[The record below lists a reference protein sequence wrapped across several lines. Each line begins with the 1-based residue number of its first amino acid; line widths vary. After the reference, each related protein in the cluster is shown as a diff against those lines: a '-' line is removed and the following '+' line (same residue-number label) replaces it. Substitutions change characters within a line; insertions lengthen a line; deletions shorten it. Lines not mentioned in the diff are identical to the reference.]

1 MTATEGHYRSAMGR
15 FGVDSD
21 DRDIPSFLHDVAD
34 SAADA
39 LDDVG
44 DWGLSG
50 MRSGQ
55 YAADLVADDA
65 VVPMLIDA
73 GFAVLSE
80 ESGLSDDEPFATG
93 GLLVIVD
100 PLDGSTNAAR
110 GIPWFAT
117 ALCVCDADGAR
128 VSLVAEQSG
137 SEVRFGAIRGGGA
150 NCDGSPLHARPCDD
164 PATAVL
170 GFNGTP
176 AGERHWWQ
184 SRVLGAAALD
194 LCLVARGALDGYGD
208 LHGHGVWDYAASLL
222 VCRES
227 GCLVTEADGRDLMPL
242 DIDERRRP
250 LVATSR
256 EILDVLT
263 KVTR

>member
-1 MTATEGHYRSAMGR
+1 MGR
-15 FGVDSD
+15 FGADSD
-21 DRDIPSFLHDVAD
+21 DRDILSFLHDVAD
-34 SAADA
+34 VAADA
-39 LDDVG
+39 LDEVG
-44 DWGLSG
+44 DWGMSG

-65 VVPMLIDA
+65 VVPMLVRA

-80 ESGLSDDEPFATG
+80 ESGLSDDEPFADG

-137 SEVRFGAIRGGGA
+137 SEVRFGAVRGAGA
-150 NCDGSPLHARPCDD
+150 NCDGSPMRVRPSDD
-164 PATAVL
+164 PSTAVL

-176 AGERHWWQ
+176 SGERRWWQ
-184 SRVLGAAALD
+184 SRVMGAAALD
-194 LCLVARGALDGYGD
+194 LCLVARGALDGYAD

-227 GCLVTEADGRDLMPL
+227 GCVVAEAEGRDLMPL
-242 DIDERRRP
+242 DLDERRRP
-250 LVATSR
+250 LVASSR
-256 EILDVLT
+256 EILEVLAT
-263 KVTR
+263 AAR

>member
-1 MTATEGHYRSAMGR
+1 MGR

-21 DRDIPSFLHDVAD
+21 DRDILTFLHDVAD
-34 SAADA
+34 AAADA
-39 LDDVG
+39 LDEVG

-73 GFAVLSE
+73 GFSVLSE
-80 ESGLSDDEPFATG
+80 ESGISGGLVSDGGPFADG

-100 PLDGSTNAAR
+100 PLDGSTNASR

-137 SEVRFGAIRGGGA
+137 SEVRFGAVRGGGA
-150 NCDGSPLHARPCDD
+150 NCDGSPLRVRPCDD
-164 PATAVL
+164 PSSAVL
-170 GFNGTP
+170 GFNGVP
-176 AGERHWWQ
+176 EGERHWWQ
-184 SRVLGAAALD
+184 TRVLGAAALD

-222 VCRES
+222 VCREA
-227 GCLVTEADGRDLMPL
+227 GCFVAEADGRDLMPL
-242 DIDERRRP
+242 DPDERRRP
-250 LVATSR
+250 LVASSR
-256 EILDVLT
+256 EILDVLAT
-263 KVTR
+263 VTR